1 MTSPDSAESTDSRP
15 PRPPARKP
23 GLVIAGALI
32 LLVGGVW
39 FTQGIGSLAGSP
51 MTGVI
56 FWSWAGGVLALVG
69 LALLVRGLR
78 SGRA

>member
-1 MTSPDSAESTDSRP
+1 MTSPNSAESRP

-23 GLVIAGALI
+23 GLVIAGALM

-39 FTQGIGSLAGSP
+39 FMQGLGSLAGSP

-56 FWSWAGGVLALVG
+56 FWSWAGGALALVG
-69 LALLVRGLR
+69 LVFLVRGLR

>member
-1 MTSPDSAESTDSRP
+1 MTSPDSPDSAP

-23 GLVIAGALI
+23 GLVIVGALM

-39 FTQGIGSLAGSP
+39 FVQGIGSLAGSP

-56 FWSWAGGVLALVG
+56 FWSWAGAALALVG
-69 LALLVRGLR
+69 LVLLVRGLR

>member
-1 MTSPDSAESTDSRP
+1 M
-15 PRPPARKP
+15 
-23 GLVIAGALI
+23 

-39 FTQGIGSLAGSP
+39 FVQGIGSLSGSP

-56 FWSWAGGVLALVG
+56 FWSWAGGALALVG
-69 LALLVRGLR
+69 LVLLVRGLR

>member
-1 MTSPDSAESTDSRP
+1 MTSPNSAESRP

-23 GLVIAGALI
+23 GLVIAGALM

-39 FTQGIGSLAGSP
+39 FMQGLGSLAGSP

-56 FWSWAGGVLALVG
+56 FWSWAGGALALVG
-69 LALLVRGLR
+69 LVLLVRGLR